1 MPIVIVRTR
10 VFILPTVG
18 LLIAVVAVPTL
29 IKIQTCPQHN
39 LPRFRLILLVQKR
52 RSSFKISLPQV
63 TTVQKSRNASTN
75 NSRSKTRMN
84 FEKKIIQKYISNK
97 NNDDDGSV
105 NERSSSSLFL
115 VQYYIIN
122 QSSSP
127 FPRIL
132 SRWGESTITARRK
145 EQEGGARQR
154 HRRQDE
160 RITYYSTSLHYPVAP
175 GQKKKVKK

>member
-1 MPIVIVRTR
+1 MSFVLFETPICELGNFRVAILKCVVR
-10 VFILPTVG
+10 
-18 LLIAVVAVPTL
+18 
-29 IKIQTCPQHN
+29 
-39 LPRFRLILLVQKR
+39 
-52 RSSFKISLPQV
+52 
-63 TTVQKSRNASTN
+63 SREQGSQQYT
-75 NSRSKTRMN
+75 
-84 FEKKIIQKYISNK
+84 
-97 NNDDDGSV
+97 DDDGSV

>member
-1 MPIVIVRTR
+1 M
-10 VFILPTVG
+10 FILPTVG

-52 RSSFKISLPQV
+52 RSSFKIILQGLQRFKNHAKQALFNSL
-63 TTVQKSRNASTN
+63 TTLVQ
-75 NSRSKTRMN
+75 KTRMN